1 MEIVGIKI
9 AIGLSLKLSKFL
21 TNTVEC
27 IFLLYQKAKFDD
39 QEILSSMD
47 YCHIFITIKMHWHQ
61 KVSFI
66 KWSYFTE
73 RALIRDEPQQN
84 SPLVF
89 MVNWKVK
96 LTEIIWAF
104 SIYITQWYSD
114 IIVPWFY
121 KHSPSKE

>member
-47 YCHIFITIKMHWHQ
+47 YCHIFITIKMH
-61 KVSFI
+61 
-66 KWSYFTE
+66 
-73 RALIRDEPQQN
+73 
-84 SPLVF
+84 
-89 MVNWKVK
+89 
-96 LTEIIWAF
+96 
-104 SIYITQWYSD
+104 
-114 IIVPWFY
+114 
-121 KHSPSKE
+121 